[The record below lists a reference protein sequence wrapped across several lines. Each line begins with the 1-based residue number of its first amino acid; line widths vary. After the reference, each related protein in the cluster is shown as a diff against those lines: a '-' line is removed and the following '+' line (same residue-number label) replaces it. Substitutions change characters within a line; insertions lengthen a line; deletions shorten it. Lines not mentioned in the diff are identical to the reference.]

1 MEGPALAMTEAARRS
16 TAEFDSPFD
25 AEPEARGDTLY
36 SQRDAH
42 SEPAGDRTH
51 AFECERPNGGR
62 EPSVAYLVS
71 RYPAVSHTFIRRE
84 IAELRRRGLRI
95 DTFSLRREPR
105 EALRYE
111 EDKREQDATFYI
123 LPASPAGTASAL
135 FSTLRRPLRWLRTL
149 YTALSLRPPG
159 IRLLLWGCFYFAEA
173 MILVRELE
181 KRETAHLHSHFADS
195 GSFVGLLACRYLGLG
210 WSVTLHGA
218 SDFDNPG
225 LRRLDRKIA
234 IADFVACVSDYG
246 RAQAMRASAPPHW
259 GNLCVAR
266 CGLDLSNLAAAPF
279 RRQPLRLHVL
289 CVARLSPEKALPG
302 LIEAFAAA
310 VDSGLDAELCLVGEG
325 PERERIEDHI
335 AALGLGDRC
344 RLTGALGEAEVMKEY
359 AEADVFALPSFM
371 EGLPVVLMEAMATGL
386 PVIAPRLTGIPE
398 LVIDEET
405 GLLFTPG
412 RWDQLATAL
421 TRLGDSGLVSAGSAS
436 SDETRGERLRR
447 TLGIAARQKIQGE
460 YDIRTAVDPIYQRLS
475 ARLDEVVSAGPS
487 KGSRRNG

>member
-1 MEGPALAMTEAARRS
+1 MEGPALAMTEATRRS
-16 TAEFDSPFD
+16 TAEPAEFAESADFAESESSSRFESDSGSQL
-25 AEPEARGDTLY
+25 EAV
-36 SQRDAH
+36 AH
-42 SEPAGDRTH
+42 DR
-51 AFECERPNGGR
+51 P
-62 EPSVAYLVS
+62 VAYLVS

-84 IAELRRRGLRI
+84 IAELRSRGLRI

-111 EDKREQDATFYI
+111 EDQREQDATFHI
-123 LPASPAGTASAL
+123 LPASLSGTAGAL
-135 FSTLRRPLRWLRTL
+135 FSTLRRPARWLRTL

-159 IRLLLWGCFYFAEA
+159 ARSLLWACFYFAEA
-173 MILVRELE
+173 MILVREFE
-181 KRETAHLHSHFADS
+181 KRGIAHLHSHFADS

-225 LRRLDRKIA
+225 LRRLDRKIEFA
-234 IADFVACVSDYG
+234 SFVACVSDYG
-246 RAQAMRASAPPHW
+246 RAQAMRASSPAHW
-259 GNLCVAR
+259 GKLCVAR
-266 CGLDLSNLAAAPF
+266 CGLDLSKLSNEPF
-279 RRQPLRLHVL
+279 RRQPLRLRVL

-302 LIEAFAAA
+302 LVEAFAAA
-310 VDSGLDAELCLVGEG
+310 VDSGLDAELCLVGDG

-335 AALGLGDRC
+335 GVLGLGDRC
-344 RLTGALGEAEVMKEY
+344 RLTGALGEAEVAKEY

-371 EGLPVVLMEAMATGL
+371 EGLPVVLMEAMAAGL

-421 TRLGDSGLVSAGSAS
+421 ARLGDSSLVSAGSAS
-436 SDETRGERLRR
+436 SDETRGERLRQ
-447 TLGIAARQKIQGE
+447 TLGAAARRKISEE
-460 YDIRTAVDPIYQRLS
+460 YDIRNAVEPIYLRLS
-475 ARLDEVVSAGPS
+475 AALDVSRPGTRP
-487 KGSRRNG
+487 KGSRADG